1 MQLEDTAHLVP
12 HLPAL
17 WSQRCPHP
25 RSRRWGPL
33 VTTLLNAT
41 QHAGA
46 LCVHALAH
54 GHHPTQHG
62 KVLQMLI

>member
-12 HLPAL
+12 HFPAL
-17 WSQRCPHP
+17 WSQRCPYP
-25 RSRRWGPL
+25 RPRRWGHL
-33 VTTLLNAT
+33 VQHFSMPRST
-41 QHAGA
+41 QG
-46 LCVHALAH
+46 LCVRTHPR